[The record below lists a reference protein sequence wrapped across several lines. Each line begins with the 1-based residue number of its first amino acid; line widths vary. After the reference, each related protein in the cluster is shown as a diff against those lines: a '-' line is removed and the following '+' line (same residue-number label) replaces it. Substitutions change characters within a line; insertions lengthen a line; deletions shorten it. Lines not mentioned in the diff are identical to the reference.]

1 VDALAVGGTW
11 LGEGIPDVV
20 VAGGLIGDAVRSP
33 VDGPGAGLVAVV
45 VSWGGVVLV
54 LGTGG
59 LGVGRLTMEL
69 PPEGVEVT
77 GVGRTHK

>member
-1 VDALAVGGTW
+1 VEPAVGGTW

-20 VAGGLIGDAVRSP
+20 VAGGLIGDPVRSP
-33 VDGPGAGLVAVV
+33 ADGPGAGLVAVV

-59 LGVGRLTMEL
+59 LGVVGRLTMEL
-69 PPEGVEVT
+69 PPEGVAVT
-77 GVGRTHK
+77 GVGRTHR